1 LSKTATTK
9 STAPKPEERRARA
22 YADRL
27 ILQTIT
33 EMSAVVKL
41 GDVAER
47 LKSAGLGLATIR
59 AFLASNPEKFAYAE
73 RRWIPAARLET
84 EGRPIAEA
92 IYVAVE
98 RFGGPMPIELLVREL
113 ALTRPMVTTDLE
125 EAISRIVRADDR
137 LFETSN
143 QRVALAQWVFVASD
157 QSAERAL
164 ALNGVSMEEVKA
176 AQSTLGRFNWRKP
189 DAVAEALQKLAPIRA
204 KVIGAVAWMAL
215 NPQDP
220 HAILLYDW
228 KRFNAELL
236 VTEGYVLGEDGVLYP
251 VADTKKWLST
261 AVKLAER
268 IAPTVEAEETAP
280 IEVTPQ
286 DVKRMVAKILKS
298 DKSVS
303 AADLLEEQ
311 FEITPLAKTYPD
323 DFANVMA
330 ALQSTPEIW
339 WVGGDRF
346 RAPNTAP
353 DYIYST
359 PELFNYELS
368 DVKDE
373 DGEFVDVE
381 LTDEGLSSTLRK
393 LLSHPLAM
401 DVNDEE
407 PMPPPRTMPEQ
418 LRLVLKSIH
427 RELGTFPL
435 AQFPTGWLD
444 AEPKIQELILRN
456 SAGTELQVWV
466 NLEARL
472 IFGLIDWWLE
482 QPIES
487 GAVFSLSKTPKSNV
501 LDFEWIDQADPV
513 VFISSQRM
521 EELRNLQ
528 AETAE
533 GSALDILRRVMSH
546 WPKGADFLTI
556 LWEVNVVRRS
566 SRRLVASLLS
576 SYPCF
581 YQRSGSP
588 VWHYDAK
595 KSDLGID
602 KTKRKFV
609 IKRR

>member
-1 LSKTATTK
+1 MSKTATTK
-9 STAPKPEERRARA
+9 PAPPKPADSRARA

-27 ILQTIT
+27 ILEAIT

-59 AFLASNPEKFAYAE
+59 ALLASNPDKFAYAE
-73 RRWIPAARLET
+73 RRWIPAARLEA
-84 EGRPIAEA
+84 EGRPIVEA
-92 IYVAVE
+92 IYVAVK
-98 RFGGPMPIELLVREL
+98 RFGGPMPIELLAREL
-113 ALTRPMVTTDLE
+113 AHTRPLASSDFE
-125 EAISRIVRADDR
+125 ETLSCIVAGDDR
-137 LFETSN
+137 LLETLN
-143 QRVALAQWVFVASD
+143 HRVALADWVFVASD
-157 QSAERAL
+157 ESVERAL
-164 ALNGVSMEEVKA
+164 ALNEVTLEEVKA
-176 AQSTLGRFNWRKP
+176 AQSALGKFNWRKA
-189 DAVAEALQKLAPIRA
+189 DAISAALEKLAPISA
-204 KVIGAVAWMAL
+204 KVVGAVAWMAL

-236 VTEGYVLGEDGVLYP
+236 ASDGYVLGEDAVLYP
-251 VADTKKWLST
+251 YADTKKWLAS

-268 IAPTVEAEETAP
+268 IAPTVDAEETAP

-298 DKSVS
+298 DQSVS

-353 DYIYST
+353 DYIYTT
-359 PELFNYELS
+359 PDLFNYELS

-373 DGEFVDVE
+373 DGEYVDVE
-381 LTDEGLSSTLRK
+381 LSDEGLSSTLRK

-444 AEPKIQELILRN
+444 SEPKIQELILRN
-456 SAGTELQVWV
+456 SAGAELQAWV

-472 IFGLIDWWLE
+472 IFGLVDWWLE

-487 GAVFSLSKTPKSNV
+487 GAVFSLSKTAKPNV
-501 LDFEWIDQADPV
+501 LEFEWIDQADPV

-528 AETAE
+528 AETSDA
-533 GSALDILRRVMSH
+533 SALDILRRVMSH

-566 SRRLVASLLS
+566 TRRLVASLLS

-595 KSDLGID
+595 KSDLGLD

-609 IKRR
+609 IKRH

>member
-1 LSKTATTK
+1 
-9 STAPKPEERRARA
+9 
-22 YADRL
+22 
-27 ILQTIT
+27 
-33 EMSAVVKL
+33 
-41 GDVAER
+41 
-47 LKSAGLGLATIR
+47 
-59 AFLASNPEKFAYAE
+59 
-73 RRWIPAARLET
+73 
-84 EGRPIAEA
+84 
-92 IYVAVE
+92 
-98 RFGGPMPIELLVREL
+98 
-113 ALTRPMVTTDLE
+113 
-125 EAISRIVRADDR
+125 
-137 LFETSN
+137 
-143 QRVALAQWVFVASD
+143 
-157 QSAERAL
+157 
-164 ALNGVSMEEVKA
+164 
-176 AQSTLGRFNWRKP
+176 
-189 DAVAEALQKLAPIRA
+189 
-204 KVIGAVAWMAL
+204 
-215 NPQDP
+215 
-220 HAILLYDW
+220 LLYDW

-236 VTEGYVLGEDGVLYP
+236 AAEGYVLGEDGVLYP
-251 VADTKKWLST
+251 LADTKKWLTT

-456 SAGTELQVWV
+456 SAGAELQAWV

-472 IFGLIDWWLE
+472 MFGLIDWWLE

-487 GAVFSLSKTPKSNV
+487 GAVFSLSKTSKSNV